1 MEYAKNYN
9 INSYALYSNTD
20 NLNIQFGL
28 NKDLIESSEYK
39 VKILTEKSVVEITN
53 SRVDYIQVANEEQL
67 NLLNFNDCLK

>member
-9 INSYALYSNTD
+9 INSYELYSNTD